1 MLWPL
6 QADHDR
12 NCGQRAGRPGIGSCR
27 RHHKCWI
34 GACISVCVLIG
45 IMSGDAAQAQN
56 GDIALRRS
64 LERTEFSNDEIL
76 QGFFKIAF
84 GAELQFG
91 RRVERIRKFDE
102 PVRVLVINHG
112 LPDRRVELAA
122 VIAEVSAHVHHL
134 DLMLTDD
141 PKVANVIVTLVR
153 SKDLNRTIR
162 HIFGAG
168 KAKQIARSL
177 DPQCLSG
184 FGKDQHYRIRRA
196 EVILPVDAGEFTF
209 LDCAYEELL
218 QALGPIN
225 DDRSVPWTMFNDDV
239 QMGFFSVYD
248 QYLIN
253 LLYDPRIRPGMTKD
267 QVRAIVPEI
276 LPSVRAWVASTNSP
290 RESKSRN
297 PLPVAGRTAMQLPD
311 DRYADGIE

>member
-1 MLWPL
+1 MPRAL
-6 QADHDR
+6 QFDHHR
-12 NCGQRAGRPGIGSCR
+12 NCGQCAPLWSRGSCR
-27 RHHKCWI
+27 PHHNSWI
-34 GACISVCVLIG
+34 VACLLAWVLMGSI
-45 IMSGDAAQAQN
+45 SGDAAQAQN
-56 GDIALRRS
+56 GDAALKRS

-76 QGFFKIAF
+76 EGFFKIAF
-84 GAELQFG
+84 GAELQLD

-102 PVRVLVINHG
+102 PVRVLVINQG
-112 LPDRRVELAA
+112 LPDRRAELAA
-122 VIAEVSAHVHHL
+122 VVADILAHVHHL
-134 DLMLTDD
+134 DLKPTDD
-141 PKVANVIVTLVR
+141 QKVANVIVTLVR
-153 SKDLNRTIR
+153 RKDLTRTIR

-168 KAKQIARSL
+168 KARQIARSL

-248 QYLIN
+248 QYLLN

-267 QVRAIVPEI
+267 QVRAIIPEI
-276 LPSVRAWVASTNSP
+276 LPTVRAWVASTNNP
-290 RESKSRN
+290 RESKSQN
-297 PLPVAGRTAMQLPD
+297 PLPVAGGPGIHLPD
-311 DRYADGIE
+311 GKYPDGLE